1 MNWPLL
7 QVFVEEACRLATEPW
22 KILIVDDERENLDY
36 LYSILRNSTTVS
48 DDPANPEAFTY
59 KIAVAKSG
67 KAALAK
73 VAAQKPDLILLD
85 VLMPEMTGFEVL
97 AKLQASTLTKDIP
110 VIFITGLDNAQDEER
125 GLQLGA
131 VDYIFKPF
139 RAAVIKARI
148 NTHLRIVE
156 HMRLIERMS
165 MIDPLTG
172 IANRR
177 AFEERLLAEWAHAAR
192 EAMPLSLLI
201 LDLDHFK
208 AYNDTY
214 GHVQGDMALKTVAGA
229 IVSTLKRATDFAA
242 RWGGEEFGVILP
254 LTSSCSAV
262 MLAEELRANV
272 ERSRI
277 HSQNGVLT
285 ISVGVASASPL
296 DTPSHEELVA
306 RADHALYN
314 AKDSG
319 RNRVC
324 RWDS

>member
-1 MNWPLL
+1 
-7 QVFVEEACRLATEPW
+7 
-22 KILIVDDERENLDY
+22 
-36 LYSILRNSTTVS
+36 
-48 DDPANPEAFTY
+48 
-59 KIAVAKSG
+59 
-67 KAALAK
+67 
-73 VAAQKPDLILLD
+73 
-85 VLMPEMTGFEVL
+85 MPEMTGFEVL
-97 AKLQASTLTKDIP
+97 AKLQSSALTKDIP
-110 VIFITGLDNAQDEER
+110 VIFITGLDAAEDEEH

-131 VDYIFKPF
+131 VDYIAKPF

-254 LTSSCSAV
+254 LTSSGGAV

-277 HSQNGVLT
+277 HNQNGVLT